1 MRRDKVIYWTVTG
14 LVAAG
19 MLMSAFMYLTGN
31 AKVAESFK
39 YAGYPEYFVTL
50 LGIAKLLGAIALV
63 APIWNKVKEW
73 AYAGFAFTFIGAIW
87 THVATST
94 PWMAPF
100 IALVLL
106 AVSYWYNLKVKAT
119 AQ

>member
-1 MRRDKVIYWTVTG
+1 MRRDKVIYWTATG
-14 LVAAG
+14 LLAAG
-19 MLMSAFMYLTGN
+19 MVMSAFMYLTRN
-31 AKVAESFK
+31 PQLMQSFK

-50 LGIAKLLGAIALV
+50 LGIAKLLGSIALV
-63 APIWNKVKEW
+63 VPVWSKLKEW

-106 AVSYWYNLKVKAT
+106 SVSYWFSARLKA
-119 AQ
+119 AA

>member
-1 MRRDKVIYWTVTG
+1 MRRDKVIYWTATG
-14 LVAAG
+14 LVSAG
-19 MLMSAFMYLTGN
+19 MLMSAFMYLTRN
-31 AKVAESFK
+31 AQLMQSFK

-50 LGIAKLLGAIALV
+50 LGIAKLLGAVALV
-63 APIWNKVKEW
+63 VPIWSKLKEW

-94 PWMAPF
+94 PWMAPL

-106 AVSYWYNLKVKAT
+106 TVSYWYHGRVKA
-119 AQ
+119 A